1 MAFQRGL
8 ATTGHN
14 IANAGTEGYSR
25 QDIKLD
31 TRYASLVEG
40 GYIGNGVSVYDIERS
55 YSAFL
60 AKDYQI
66 ATSGLGKFETATR
79 MANRLDNLIADQE
92 RGLASQIERFFNSLQ
107 DVSNNPTSIPE
118 RQVMLGEAQALVQQF
133 QYLDAALG
141 ALNEEVNDQL
151 ESYVQEINTIAEDI
165 AKLNDQISVARSK
178 SAEGQ
183 EPNDLLDQR
192 DRALLAL
199 SKLVAVTTSEQDEGV
214 VNVLIGN
221 GQPLVIGNRSE
232 ALSLNVGEFDPLI
245 KDIAFKR
252 TNGSETTITNFLT
265 GGAIQGLIDFR
276 EGMLNSTRQQVG
288 LLVTG
293 LVTSINDQH
302 RLGVDLKG
310 ELGGDFFSG
319 GAPEVFSSLENT
331 GLAQVEA
338 VITDVKSLEPTNY
351 ELQYFGRDRWELQN
365 LLTGQVFTSNTGA
378 FDVEGLSIR
387 VEQGIGPAIAGDK
400 FLIRPNLRAPAFMG
414 VAAAAPADIAAA
426 SPLKSAA
433 ALSNQGTANVASLQ
447 VTSANGLPLVEDVVL
462 TFTADGG
469 PEGEAG
475 YRVQGAEPAF
485 LAYDPVTDFAGK
497 TLIFEGAGDATI
509 EINGVPE
516 NGDTLTITRNLEGTG
531 DNRNLLALM
540 ESQNKPLLQNGTVS
554 FQDVFANTVSDV
566 GIRTRQFQLGLETRE
581 VLHAQAEDA
590 YKSKS
595 GVNLDEEAA
604 NLLKY
609 QQAYQA
615 AAKVMSV
622 ADEMFQTLLA
632 SFR

>member
-1 MAFQRGL
+1 MPDILQIGSSGLMAFQRGL

-92 RGLASQIERFFNSLQ
+92 RGLASQIERYFNSLQ

-133 QYLDAALG
+133 QYLDTALG

-338 VITDVKSLEPTNY
+338 VITDVKSLEPT
-351 ELQYFGRDRWELQN
+351 
-365 LLTGQVFTSNTGA
+365 
-378 FDVEGLSIR
+378 
-387 VEQGIGPAIAGDK
+387 
-400 FLIRPNLRAPAFMG
+400 
-414 VAAAAPADIAAA
+414 
-426 SPLKSAA
+426 
-433 ALSNQGTANVASLQ
+433 
-447 VTSANGLPLVEDVVL
+447 
-462 TFTADGG
+462 
-469 PEGEAG
+469 
-475 YRVQGAEPAF
+475 
-485 LAYDPVTDFAGK
+485 
-497 TLIFEGAGDATI
+497 
-509 EINGVPE
+509 
-516 NGDTLTITRNLEGTG
+516 
-531 DNRNLLALM
+531 
-540 ESQNKPLLQNGTVS
+540 
-554 FQDVFANTVSDV
+554 
-566 GIRTRQFQLGLETRE
+566 
-581 VLHAQAEDA
+581 
-590 YKSKS
+590 
-595 GVNLDEEAA
+595 
-604 NLLKY
+604 
-609 QQAYQA
+609 
-615 AAKVMSV
+615 
-622 ADEMFQTLLA
+622 
-632 SFR
+632 